1 MNYKVKLQNTIT
13 VDLVVTAH
21 LEYNQK
27 VNLSEKI
34 ELRIDGK
41 LPYGEGITIDFP
53 LILKSLKED
62 GIYILF
68 NCSCGISECA
78 GIYDGIQVTNS
89 TDEVEWI
96 DLDSGTRWV
105 FIRESIE
112 NQIEVIKK
120 ESLEYRKFFNKKNIE
135 YIEI

>member
-1 MNYKVKLQNTIT
+1 MNYKVKIQNTIT
-13 VDLVVTAH
+13 IDLVVTAN

-27 VNLSEKI
+27 VNLFEKI

-41 LPYGEGITIDFP
+41 LPYGEGIIIDFP

-62 GIYILF
+62 GNYILF
-68 NCSCGISECA
+68 NCSCGIAECA

-105 FIRESIE
+105 FLRKSIEKQIKTIKRESLRYRSFFK
-112 NQIEVIKK
+112 KK
-120 ESLEYRKFFNKKNIE
+120 EIE
-135 YIEI
+135 YVSL